1 MDGPSEGVNTR
12 GIAIEPAGSVV
23 AFGYENDVLRWD
35 LHRNDRLAVLSGHD
49 QPVNSIAFSPNGDRL
64 ISGGE
69 DKTIRVWNPVTGDL
83 MLTLRGQDSEVESL
97 GFSPDGSTIVAV
109 YADGAVWSW
118 HSMQAADP

>member
-1 MDGPSEGVNTR
+1 MARD
-12 GIAIEPAGSVV
+12 
-23 AFGYENDVLRWD
+23 
-35 LHRNDRLAVLSGHD
+35 NDRLAVLSGHD
-49 QPVNSIAFSPNGDRL
+49 QPFTSIAFSPNGDRL